1 MIFLN
6 LNNYLSI
13 FILISENFVILI
25 INVYLIKYTF
35 FIDLFKFYLEFKKV
49 YFTKFN
55 FTMFIALLLI

>member
-49 YFTKFN
+49 YFIKFN